1 MSLFRYRDTNWGL
14 QCSGIV
20 SPPFFK
26 IYIHYTFVAL
36 ACQCVVPTFTLF
48 LKKTFCF
55 PQKCVTM
62 FSSQCI
68 ARIETLW
75 KLSTER
81 RRVAFTKGGGG
92 SSLCCTQ

>member
-1 MSLFRYRDTNWGL
+1 
-14 QCSGIV
+14 
-20 SPPFFK
+20 
-26 IYIHYTFVAL
+26 
-36 ACQCVVPTFTLF
+36 
-48 LKKTFCF
+48 
-55 PQKCVTM
+55 M

-92 SSLCCTQ
+92 SSLCCTQWQS